1 MAPTHSVLKKNPILS
16 RFIFRIGFFMEG
28 VGDMTSNLEIMFV
41 WRNNKLLLLTNIML
55 DGRNQW
61 LV

>member
-1 MAPTHSVLKKNPILS
+1 MAPTHSVQKKTQSYPGLYL
-16 RFIFRIGFFMEG
+16 GLDFFMEG